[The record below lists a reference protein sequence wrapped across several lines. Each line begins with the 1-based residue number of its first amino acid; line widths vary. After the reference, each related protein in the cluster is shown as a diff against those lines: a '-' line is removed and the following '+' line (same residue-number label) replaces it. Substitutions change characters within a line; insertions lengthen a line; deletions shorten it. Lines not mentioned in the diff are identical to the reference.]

1 MLSWIERH
9 TTFTKLAAL
18 LLAVIIGTSILAG
31 GLVKFKKLEQSRLS
45 VTGYAETMVK
55 ADTAEWRMTAES
67 FNASKPEAFA
77 TLNADIAKL
86 KGLIMADGIAID
98 QIKEGS
104 LQVVDVFKKNF
115 NGYDTDERVGYRLS
129 KTITVRTEK
138 IDVVQVLVKKIED
151 LVGNGMNVNLE
162 APQFLY
168 SKLDDL
174 KLELIAKATKN
185 AKQRAHTMTKE
196 TGDGIG
202 TMLNASSGV
211 FQITTPNS
219 TEVSDYGTY
228 DTTTVDKKVTSVV
241 NITFSI
247 Q

>member
-1 MLSWIERH
+1 MLDEIERH
-9 TTFTKLAAL
+9 STLAKMAAL

-31 GLVKFKKLEQSRLS
+31 GLVRFKKLEQSRLS

-55 ADTAEWRMTAES
+55 ADIAEWRMTPES
-67 FNASKPEAFA
+67 FSASKAEAFA
-77 TLNADIAKL
+77 ALNADIAKL
-86 KGLIMADGIAID
+86 KGLIVADGVAAD

-115 NGYDTDERVGYRLS
+115 NGYDTDERLGYRLS

-138 IDVVQVLVKKIED
+138 IDVVQALVKKIED
-151 LVGNGMNVNLE
+151 LVGNGMNVSLE

-185 AKQRAHTMTKE
+185 AKQRAKTMTKE

-241 NITFSI
+241 NMTFSI